1 MIRLA
6 ATVMLARPAGGG
18 GFEILMVRRSGASHF
33 VPHAYVFPGG
43 TVDEDDSAERTLAR
57 VSGLGAAEAQF
68 RMEDP
73 VDGAGRRALLV
84 AALRELYEE
93 AGVLLAC
100 TENGDP
106 IAVDVE
112 QTRAPFVEMLERLH
126 AFGDA
131 SRLTLFSQWI
141 TPPTYPRRY
150 NAHFFLAAAGSDQQ
164 AQADAVE
171 THDGVW
177 IAPAD
182 ALARSERDEFSL
194 VYPTIKHLERL
205 AAFDDLESLLAFS
218 RTKPIRTVMPDT
230 PGEARFSLPG
240 DLEMSW

>member
-1 MIRLA
+1 
-6 ATVMLARPAGGG
+6 
-18 GFEILMVRRSGASHF
+18 EILMVRRSGASHF

-43 TVDEDDSAERTLAR
+43 TVDESDYADRTLAR
-57 VSGLGAAEAQF
+57 VRGLDAPSFEAQF
-68 RMEDP
+68 RMDDP
-73 VDGAGRRALLV
+73 VDSAGRRALAV

-100 TENGDP
+100 GADGGTV
-106 IAVDVE
+106 AVDVE
-112 QTRAPFVEMLERLH
+112 PTRAPFTETLERLG
-126 AFGDA
+126 AYGDA

-141 TPPTYPRRY
+141 TPPAYPKRY

-205 AAFDDLESLLAFS
+205 AAFDDLDALLAFA
-218 RTKPIRTVMPDT
+218 RTKSIRTVMPDT

-240 DLEMSW
+240 DVELTW